1 MTIEVR
7 QMVIKSS
14 VGASPAPPAAER
26 EQAAWR
32 EQMRREILSE
42 CRAWIEDRLRRERE
56 R

>member
-14 VGASPAPPAAER
+14 VGAPAPQPPAHVD
-26 EQAAWR
+26 QAAWR
-32 EQMRREILSE
+32 DAIRREILSE
-42 CRAWIEDRLRRERE
+42 CRTLIEDRLRRERE